1 MLDKILIV
9 GGTGRTGQIIV
20 RNLVASGIY
29 PQLLVRDLSK
39 AQELFG
45 ANLIYHVGDV
55 REYETLL
62 NPMEG
67 MQAVISAVGT
77 SSPVGK
83 NCPKRVDYEGVANM
97 VRAAQS
103 MGVQRFI
110 LISSIAVTHP
120 EHPLNRFGKIL
131 DWKLKGEEALRHSGL
146 DYAIVRPG
154 GLKDT
159 PGGCH
164 PLVFDQG
171 DHILGTISREDL
183 ADTCLQALNDLQQIP
198 VTFEVVE
205 ADQKGCPDWAQL
217 LAALVPDEKCS
228 DDLGF

>member
-20 RNLVASGIY
+20 RNLMASGIY

-39 AQELFG
+39 AEALFG
-45 ANLIYHVGDV
+45 KALTYYVGDV

-62 NPMEG
+62 KPMEG
-67 MQAVISAVGT
+67 IQAVISAVGSCT
-77 SSPVGK
+77 PVGK
-83 NCPKRVDYEGVANM
+83 NCPKRVDYEGVVNM
-97 VRAAQS
+97 VKAAQIQ
-103 MGVQRFI
+103 GVKRFI

-131 DWKLKGEEALRHSGL
+131 DWKLKGEEALRQSGL
-146 DYAIVRPG
+146 NYAIVRPG

-171 DHILGTISREDL
+171 DHIHGTISREDL
-183 ADTCLQALNDLQQIP
+183 AETCLEALHGLHPSP

-205 ADQKGCPDWAQL
+205 ADQKGCPDWTQL
-217 LAALVPDEKCS
+217 FDALVPDDAEC
-228 DDLGF
+228 